1 MHTARQ
7 VTGSTCVL
15 SILHINYS
23 QFLAKSIAVKDL
35 DIAVEFQL
43 AAEELSEDTVVFR

>member
-7 VTGSTCVL
+7 VTGSTRVL
-15 SILHINYS
+15 SILNYS